1 LNLPVFIARRI
12 KKPGSGTFSSM
23 IHNYAIISV
32 AVGLFVMI
40 VAVLIMVGFKKTIR
54 DKVAIFNGDLQ
65 ITKYTMGSNFEE
77 LPVTGDS
84 AFFEVLRKLPEVD
97 HVQGVAHKI
106 ALIKTHDEIQG
117 VVFKGI
123 GQDFDFKRFN
133 RDIVKGKFIE
143 PADSTDSTASD
154 EVVISRKISNQ
165 LNISTGDPILIYFIQ
180 EPVRVRKLVVAGIYD
195 SGMEEFDDKIIFGDI
210 KVIQQLNGWEPGS
223 VGTWEVFIKDPSE
236 ILNVQKKL
244 MDMTNYDLYVDSI
257 RDKFDTIFDWLSL
270 IDRNVLILL
279 VLMLAVASFNMSS
292 AIIILIME
300 RTQMIGILKA
310 IGASSRQIRR
320 IFWHNG
326 TRLIYY
332 GLFWGNLLGL
342 GFGFLQSRFRLI
354 PLDPENYYMRYVPI
368 QWDWISIAGLNLLVL
383 IIVSLTIYLPTIMIQ
398 RINPIRAIRFD

>member
-1 LNLPVFIARRI
+1 MNLPAFIARRI
-12 KKPGSGTFSSM
+12 KKPGNGTFSSM

-40 VAVLIMVGFKKTIR
+40 VAILIMVGFKKTVR

-65 ITKYTMGSNFEE
+65 ITKYTMGSTYEE

-84 AFFEVLRKLPEVD
+84 VFFSELRKLPFID
-97 HVQGVAHKI
+97 HIQGVAHKV

-123 GQDFDFKRFN
+123 GNDFDFKRFDD
-133 RDIVKGKFIE
+133 DIIQGQFIK

-154 EVVISRKISNQ
+154 QIVISRKIAGL
-165 LNISTGDPILIYFIQ
+165 LNISTGDPILVYFMQ
-180 EPVRVRKLVVAGIYD
+180 NPVRIRKLIVSGIYD
-195 SGMEEFDDKIIFGDI
+195 SGMEEFDDKIVFGDI
-210 KVIQQLNGWEPGS
+210 KLIQQLNGWGPGD
-223 VGTWEVFIKDPSE
+223 VGTYEVFIKDPAH
-236 ILNVQKKL
+236 ILEAQNKL
-244 MDMTNYDLYVDSI
+244 MDLTSYDLYVDSI
-257 RDKFDTIFDWLSL
+257 RNKYDTIFDWLSL
-270 IDRNVLILL
+270 INRNVLILL

-300 RTQMIGILKA
+300 RTQMIGVLKA
-310 IGASSRQIRR
+310 IGATSKQIRR

-332 GLFWGNLLGL
+332 GLFWGNLFGL
-342 GFGFLQSRFRLI
+342 GFGLVQSRFRLI

-368 QWDWISIAGLNLLVL
+368 QWDWISIAGLNIMVL
-383 IIVSLTIYLPTIMIQ
+383 IIVSLTIYLPTIMIE
-398 RINPIRAIRFD
+398 RINPIKAIRYD